1 MLKIN
6 DLSKRRKEKKK
17 LNEEFRLNARQKS
30 LEIKNKNKKLF
41 NEGFNTLH

>member
-6 DLSKRRKEKKK
+6 DLSKRKKK
-17 LNEEFRLNARQKS
+17 LNEEFRLNARQKG
-30 LEIKNKNKKLF
+30 LEIKKNKKKLF